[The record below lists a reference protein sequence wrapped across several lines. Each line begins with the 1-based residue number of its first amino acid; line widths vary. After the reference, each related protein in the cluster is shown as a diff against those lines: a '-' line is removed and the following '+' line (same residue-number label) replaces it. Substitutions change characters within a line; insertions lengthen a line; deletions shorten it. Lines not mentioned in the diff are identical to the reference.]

1 MTREN
6 VLDLIESTKTRSAWG
21 RGVKA
26 YAEDL
31 VNNLFDGIDGGW
43 IDPED
48 LCNGRMIEKAL
59 LNGAGSW
66 SDYSWGGCSYIY
78 NYQIAEML
86 CTPSE
91 LNKTRHGDRR
101 PNKSED
107 WLDTQAR
114 ALYQAAQLVK
124 SAVLISYTADR

>member
-6 VLDLIESTKTRSAWG
+6 VLDLIKSTKTRSAWG
-21 RGVKA
+21 RGVKT

-31 VNNLFDGIDGGW
+31 VNDLFDGIDGGW
-43 IDPED
+43 INPED

-66 SDYSWGGCSYIY
+66 SAYSWGGCSYIY
-78 NYQIAEML
+78 NYQVADRL
-86 CTPSE
+86 CNPSE
-91 LNKTRHGDRR
+91 LKKTRHGDRR
-101 PNKSED
+101 PNKSEE

-114 ALYQAAQLVK
+114 ALFQAAQIVK
-124 SAVLISYTADR
+124 SAVLLSYTADR

>member
-31 VNNLFDGIDGGW
+31 VNDLFDGIDGGW
-43 IDPED
+43 INPED

-66 SDYSWGGCSYIY
+66 SDYSWGSCSYIY
-78 NYQIAEML
+78 NYQIAGRL
-86 CTPSE
+86 CNPSE
-91 LNKTRHGDRR
+91 LKKTRHGDRR
-101 PNKSED
+101 PNKSEE

-114 ALYQAAQLVK
+114 ALFQAAQIVK
-124 SAVLISYTADR
+124 SAVLLSYTADR